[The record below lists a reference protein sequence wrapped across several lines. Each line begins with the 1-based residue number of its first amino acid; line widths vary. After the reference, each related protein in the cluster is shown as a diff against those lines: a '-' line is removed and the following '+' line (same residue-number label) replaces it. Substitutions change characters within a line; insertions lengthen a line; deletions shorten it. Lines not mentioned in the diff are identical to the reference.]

1 MVCTIR
7 SSIDK
12 WEFIKLQRFCKAKDT
27 INKTKMP
34 TTHWEKIFT
43 NLKSDRGLISNIY
56 KKLKKLG
63 SRKSNNPIKKLG
75 TDLIKEFSTEEY

>member
-12 WEFIKLQRFCKAKDT
+12 WEFIKLQRFCKAKGT

-34 TTHWEKIFT
+34 TTDWESIFN
-43 NLKSDRGLISNIY
+43 NLKSDR
-56 KKLKKLG
+56 
-63 SRKSNNPIKKLG
+63 
-75 TDLIKEFSTEEY
+75 

>member
-1 MVCTIR
+1 MEESLEDSGTGEKCLYRIAMVCTIR

-34 TTHWEKIFT
+34 TTHWEKIFN
-43 NLKSDRGLISNIY
+43 NLKSDR
-56 KKLKKLG
+56 
-63 SRKSNNPIKKLG
+63 
-75 TDLIKEFSTEEY
+75 